1 MNKWDIQR
9 LRAAG
14 TRAWAPSTGVEE
26 NQGPPSMR
34 PGALEQ
40 LQIPRDP
47 GLNNPGFNNPFQLT
61 FYGPILLLTTLSTII
76 LQSNRR
82 RTYLLIQNQGPGNV
96 WVNFDADVTAANA
109 TRNSNGLQL
118 VTTQALEQI
127 GGGFVK
133 ISNGEVI
140 PSSFVTGGYVSAI
153 TDTAGTTMLA
163 GEGVARF
170 AV

>member
-1 MNKWDIQR
+1 MNTFNAPWNVRR
-9 LRAAG
+9 LRHQG
-14 TRAWAPSTGVEE
+14 TRQWFPQTGVEE

-34 PGALEQ
+34 PGELER

-47 GLNNPGFNNPFQLT
+47 GVQSRGFVNPYSMT
-61 FYGPILLLTTLSTII
+61 FYGPILLFIARPTIV
-76 LQSNRR
+76 LQSNQHRC
-82 RTYLLIQNQGPGNV
+82 YLLLQNQGPGNI
-96 WVNFDADVTAANA
+96 WINFGADAAQVN
-109 TRNSNGLQL
+109 SLEL

-133 ISNGEVI
+133 MATGENI
-140 PSSFVTGGYVSAI
+140 PQAFVASDYISAI

>member
-1 MNKWDIQR
+1 MTWDIDD
-9 LRAAG
+9 LRRQG
-14 TRAWAPSTGVEE
+14 TRRWFPQTGVED

-34 PGALEQ
+34 PGALDA

-47 GLNNPGFNNPFQLT
+47 GLNNPGFNNPYALT
-61 FYGPILLLTTLSTII
+61 FYGPIGLSTSIATVV
-76 LQSNRR
+76 LQSNKR
-82 RTYLLIQNQGPGNV
+82 RTYLLLQNQGPGNI
-96 WVNFDADVTAANA
+96 WVNFGQDASTTNC
-109 TRNSNGLQL
+109 LQL

-133 ISNGEVI
+133 LSSGEVF
-140 PSSFVTGGYVSAI
+140 PNAFVAADFISAI

>member
-1 MNKWDIQR
+1 MKQPPWNIGA
-9 LRAAG
+9 LRRQG
-14 TRAWAPSTGVEE
+14 TRAWFPQTGVEE

-34 PGALEQ
+34 PGELQ
-40 LQIPRDP
+40 RLQIPRDP
-47 GLNNPGFNNPFQLT
+47 GVQSRGFRNPYALT
-61 FYGPILLLTTLSTII
+61 FYGPILLFTAIATQVLPGN
-76 LQSNRR
+76 QHRC
-82 RTYLLIQNQGPGNV
+82 YLLLQNQGPGNI
-96 WVNFDADVTAANA
+96 WVNFGADAAKV
-109 TRNSNGLQL
+109 NSLQL

-133 ISNGEVI
+133 LATGESI
-140 PSSFVTGGYVSAI
+140 PNAFVSSDYISAI

>member
-1 MNKWDIQR
+1 MGLWDINR
-9 LRAAG
+9 LRQQG
-14 TRAWAPSTGVEE
+14 TRPWEPASGIEE

-34 PGALEQ
+34 PGQ
-40 LQIPRDP
+40 LQQLQVPRDP
-47 GLNNPGFNNPFQLT
+47 GLNIPGFNNPWILT
-61 FYGPILLLTTLSTII
+61 LYGPIALSTTISTII
-76 LQSNRR
+76 LQGNRR

-96 WVNFDADVTAANA
+96 WVNFDADVTRA
-109 TRNSNGLQL
+109 TATANSNGLQL

-133 ISNGEVI
+133 LSTGEVI
-140 PSSFVTGGYVSAI
+140 PNSFVTGGNVTAI

-163 GEGVARF
+163 GEGVARY